1 MDAVLTPMID
11 SVVNVGLAHLIRK
24 MTANYT
30 DTDGLQAPF
39 SLAVSKAAVE
49 SFKRMQRGDERAAD
63 PLMNVLSSVVFADTT
78 IQNVTEVR
86 RRRGWREGGGR
97 GVVGAKSMARARRRF
112 KGASVAFTTSSSSP
126 TRHT

>member
-86 RRRGWREGGGR
+86 RRGVERGRREGSGGSEVE
-97 GVVGAKSMARARRRF
+97 GKSEEALG
-112 KGASVAFTTSSSSP
+112 GASTTSTSSP